1 MCRAV
6 GPLAR
11 IDSPELTAD
20 AMFSAL
26 LSALPNLIAL
36 LGRLVA
42 LFSDNRMITLGE
54 RQATARALK
63 RQSEMLAQAKTIDND
78 VTTIHRR
85 HVDDSAFDTSFERK
99 DDA

>member
-42 LFSDNRMITLGE
+42 LFSDNRMIALGE

-99 DDA
+99 DDE